1 MLSDVTGPLRVL
13 YLVHALPPC
22 EFTGTPLIAHAYAK
36 RTADRGWK
44 TTVVSADPSVARWGD
59 VVDIREPGEWF
70 HRLAVP
76 PTRFGTWGL
85 LAASDKRDPK
95 SEATRFFVQTLRRTR
110 PDLVHVVDNMHLP
123 LGWPH
128 LASQAG
134 IPVVRSVISADDLCA
149 LGRPVSPAS
158 GPAGYCAAPL
168 TPEKCLSCLTAKYGD
183 DFEWPVQAGTGGSNP
198 KTEDRPL
205 ERLKVKRAEAERQF
219 GSVFERLIFSNAAWR
234 HYFEEALPLDP
245 DRVRMIETGID
256 LTVWRHPAARIAK
269 GPGEPVVFALAGSPD
284 PAGGHLDAVRAFTG
298 PELVDRDDWRL
309 RFLGAVDP
317 AMLAPLLAP
326 NPRVEIVGPYEPQD
340 LPNHLATADVGLST
354 SLFATSDRVT
364 REYLLAGLP
373 VVANPTFGNR
383 DLIVE
388 GRNGIMYDR
397 GQPDGLARA
406 VCGVLNDR
414 ALLER
419 LTAGAEAAR
428 PMVLSVDDEMAE
440 IVSLYGE
447 VVKARRG
454 SR

>member
-1 MLSDVTGPLRVL
+1 MLSDVIGPLRVL

-22 EFTGTPLIAHAYAK
+22 EFSGSPLIAHAYAK
-36 RTADRGWK
+36 RAADRGWK
-44 TTVVSADPSVARWGD
+44 TTVVSADPSVAGWGD
-59 VVDIREPGEWF
+59 VVDVREPGEWF
-70 HRLAVP
+70 HRVAVP

-95 SEATRFFVQTLRRTR
+95 SEATRFFVETLRRTR
-110 PDLVHVVDNMHLP
+110 ADLVHVVDNMHLP
-123 LGWPH
+123 LDWLD
-128 LASQAG
+128 LAKEAG
-134 IPVVRSVISADDLCA
+134 IPVVRTVISTEDLCA
-149 LGRPVSPAS
+149 LGPPVSPAS

-168 TPEKCLSCLTAKYGD
+168 TPEQCASCLTAKYGN
-183 DFEWPVQAGTGGSNP
+183 DFAWPDEVGIAGASP
-198 KTEDRPL
+198 KGKDWLL
-205 ERLKVKRAEAERQF
+205 ERLKVKRAEAERRF
-219 GSVFERLIFSNAAWR
+219 GSVFERVIFSNAAWR

-245 DRVRMIETGID
+245 DRVRLIETGAD
-256 LTVWRHPAARIAK
+256 LTVWCHPAARIAK
-269 GPGEPVVFALAGSPD
+269 GPGEPLVFTLAGSPD
-284 PAGGHLDAVRAFTG
+284 PAGGHLDAVRAFSR

-309 RFLGAVDP
+309 RFLGPVDP
-317 AMLAPLLAP
+317 AMLAPLLAS
-326 NPRVEIVGPYEPQD
+326 NPRVEIIGPYQPKD
-340 LPNHLATADVGLST
+340 LPAHLATADVGLST

-383 DLIVE
+383 DLVVD

-406 VCGVLNDR
+406 VCGVLDDR

-419 LTAGAEAAR
+419 LTAAAAAAR
-428 PMVLSVDDEMAE
+428 PMIRSVDDEMAE

-447 VVKARRG
+447 VVKARRR

>member
-1 MLSDVTGPLRVL
+1 
-13 YLVHALPPC
+13 
-22 EFTGTPLIAHAYAK
+22 
-36 RTADRGWK
+36 
-44 TTVVSADPSVARWGD
+44 
-59 VVDIREPGEWF
+59 
-70 HRLAVP
+70 
-76 PTRFGTWGL
+76 
-85 LAASDKRDPK
+85 
-95 SEATRFFVQTLRRTR
+95 
-110 PDLVHVVDNMHLP
+110 
-123 LGWPH
+123 
-128 LASQAG
+128 
-134 IPVVRSVISADDLCA
+134 
-149 LGRPVSPAS
+149 
-158 GPAGYCAAPL
+158 
-168 TPEKCLSCLTAKYGD
+168 
-183 DFEWPVQAGTGGSNP
+183 
-198 KTEDRPL
+198 
-205 ERLKVKRAEAERQF
+205 
-219 GSVFERLIFSNAAWR
+219 LIFSNAPWR

-245 DRVRMIETGID
+245 DRVRMIETGVD

-284 PAGGHLDAVRAFTG
+284 PTGGHLDAVRAFSR

-309 RFLGAVDP
+309 RFLGPVDP
-317 AMLAPLLAP
+317 AVLAPLLAS

-340 LPNHLATADVGLST
+340 LPTHLATADVGLST

-383 DLIVE
+383 DLVVD

-397 GQPDGLARA
+397 GQADGLARA

-419 LTAGAEAAR
+419 LTAAAAAAR
-428 PMVLSVDDEMAE
+428 PMIRSVDDEMAE